1 MSKTGGVHR
10 EENHHRIYRT
20 SRGSALP
27 AAAQTVN
34 WNGSFGG
41 ASGAGSAVTGGFAFG
56 AGSTAAGQAATT
68 GWAEGKGTVVGLGGK
83 IGHYGASAGIGSGYF
98 TSGSGGQT
106 AAMAQS
112 GTGFLGGSS
121 AGTAFGTTSGGSSGS
136 ISLRP

>member
-1 MSKTGGVHR
+1 MKKIIISSIALLAAG
-10 EENHHRIYRT
+10 
-20 SRGSALP
+20 ALP

-68 GWAEGKGTVVGLGGK
+68 GWAEGKGTVVGIGGGIGSK
-83 IGHYGASAGIGSGYF
+83 MGHYGGSGGIGSGYF
-98 TSGSGGQT
+98 TSGSGGQS

-121 AGTAFGTTSGGSSGS
+121 AGSAFGTTSGGSSGS
-136 ISLRP
+136 INLRR